1 MKGYCQVYAQK
12 NVHIREIKQ
21 VVCLITFYSEV
32 T

>member
-21 VVCLITFYSEV
+21 AVCLITFDLAV